1 MATPANTST
10 EIRLAKIRQELETNN
25 YGGSAYTTNQ
35 TSLYHASIGTYGT
48 INTGNAS
55 ANRPDGTAPHTMEEF
70 YNYDHDLTTNIHSTS
85 LTNGSTGGYGFA
97 QSGFFANNYGSISDA
112 TITSFDGASTFSIT
126 GLYSHSN
133 STGATS
139 GNILFRVVNSSGSG
153 AANSGF
159 TTLKL
164 WLQQSND
171 SGSPDL
177 TLNRSTASYNG
188 SGGTRTWSWSVSVGS
203 GSVYGTYF
211 GGSNAYNY
219 FMELV

>member
-1 MATPANTST
+1 M
-10 EIRLAKIRQELETNN
+10 
-25 YGGSAYTTNQ
+25 
-35 TSLYHASIGTYGT
+35 
-48 INTGNAS
+48 
-55 ANRPDGTAPHTMEEF
+55 DEF

-85 LTNGSTGGYGFA
+85 LTNGNTGGYGFA
-97 QSGFFANNYGSISDA
+97 RSGFLISSFGSISDA
-112 TITSFDGASTFSIT
+112 TISSFDGASTFSISA
-126 GLYSHSN
+126 LHSHAS

-139 GNILFRVVNSSGSG
+139 GNITFRVINSTNSG

-177 TLNRSTASYNG
+177 TLSRSTASYSG
-188 SGGTRTWSWSVSVGS
+188 TGGTRTWMWNVSVSS

-219 FMELV
+219 FMEIV

>member
-10 EIRLAKIRQELETNN
+10 ELTLAKVRNELATNS
-25 YGGSAYTTNQ
+25 YGTAYTAGE
-35 TSLYHASIGTYGT
+35 TSLYQASIGTYGT

-55 ANRPDGTAPHTMEEF
+55 ADRPDGTAPHSLSEF

-85 LTNGSTGGYGFA
+85 LTNGNTGGYGFA
-97 QSGFFANNYGSISDA
+97 QSGFFASSYGSISDA

-126 GLYSHSN
+126 GLYSHAN
-133 STGATS
+133 NTGATS

-153 AANSGF
+153 ASNSGF

-177 TLNRSTASYNG
+177 TLTRSLASYNG
-188 SGGTRTWSWSVSVGS
+188 SGGTRTWSWAVSVSS
-203 GSVYGTYF
+203 GSIFGTYF

>member
-10 EIRLAKIRQELETNN
+10 ELTLAKVRNELATNS
-25 YGGSAYTTNQ
+25 YGTAYTAGE
-35 TSLYHASIGTYGT
+35 TSLYQASIGTYGT

-55 ANRPDGTAPHTMEEF
+55 ADRPDGTAPHALSEF
-70 YNYDHDLTTNIHSTS
+70 YNYDHDLTTNIHATS
-85 LTNGSTGGYGFA
+85 LTNGNTGGYGFA
-97 QSGFFANNYGSISDA
+97 RSGFLISSFGSISDA
-112 TITSFDGASTFSIT
+112 TISSFDGASTFSIT
-126 GLYSHSN
+126 ALHSHAS

-139 GNILFRVVNSSGSG
+139 GNITFRVLDSTGTG
-153 AANSGF
+153 ASNSGF

-177 TLNRSTASYNG
+177 TLSRSTASYSG
-188 SGGTRTWSWSVSVGS
+188 SGGVRTWLWNVSVSS
-203 GSVYGTYF
+203 GTIFSTYF

-219 FMELV
+219 FMEIV